1 MSGISTNRTNVA
13 LPTELSAE
21 IIQKTQDASAVM
33 QLARQIALPGRGLT
47 IPVITS
53 DPEAAWVDETD
64 AKPVS
69 NPGLS
74 QKVMQAYKLA
84 VIVPFSME
92 FRRDAA
98 GLYDALVERLPAA
111 LAAKFD
117 YTVFHGSAPGSNF
130 DVFASCTAQN
140 IGSTYTY
147 AGFVGADADIA
158 AHDGIMNG
166 IALSPAGKSVILG
179 ATDGDNRP
187 LFINSVAEG
196 AVPMILGAKTVL
208 NKAAYKAGASGSPST
223 PNVVGIAGDWS
234 QAVYGTVEGV
244 RITYSEDAALT
255 INSTLTSLFEH
266 NMFAVRAEIEVGFR
280 ADTSVF
286 NRLTT
291 PYA

>member
-98 GLYDALVERLPAA
+98 ALYDALVERLPAA

-117 YTVFHGSAPGSNF
+117 YTVFHGVAPGSNF
-130 DVFASCTAQN
+130 DTFAAATAQN
-140 IGSTYTY
+140 IGSSNTY
-147 AGFVGADADIA
+147 AGFISADADIA
-158 AHDGIMNG
+158 THGGIMNG
-166 IALSPAGKSVILG
+166 IVLSPAGKSVVLG
-179 ATDGDNRP
+179 ALDGDNRP
-187 LFINSVAEG
+187 LFINNVAEG
-196 AVPMILGAKTVL
+196 AVPMILGARTVL
-208 NKAAYKAGASGSPST
+208 NKAAYKAGASGTPAT
-223 PNVVGIAGDWS
+223 PNVVGVAGDWS
-234 QAVYGTVEGV
+234 QAMYGTVEGV
-244 RITYSEDAALT
+244 RISYSEDAALT

-280 ADTSVF
+280 ADTTVF